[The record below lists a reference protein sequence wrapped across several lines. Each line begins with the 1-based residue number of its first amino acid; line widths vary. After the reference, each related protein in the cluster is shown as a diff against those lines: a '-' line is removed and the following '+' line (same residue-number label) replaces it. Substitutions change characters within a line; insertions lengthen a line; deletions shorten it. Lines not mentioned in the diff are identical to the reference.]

1 MRYWRA
7 LMYFREELAVGQAR
21 SISLDTLAQRL
32 ACTRRN
38 AQIVIK
44 KLVEEGWISWQPGV
58 GRGNLPT
65 ICLKKPV
72 DSVLKQEALSLLAQ
86 HQVERATALVP
97 EPQRQGLL
105 AEYLA
110 GCRRSDNRSGNRAI
124 PQQEQSDVLRIPFY
138 RGIHDLDAVQLS
150 RRTEVHLGSYLYAGL
165 LQRDP
170 DSGRIHGDLAAHWE
184 RDGCDWHITLR
195 KGLTFHD
202 GSPLDALAVQAHF
215 ARLQASDSSNRRLF
229 ECIEEVVVLAP
240 LRLKLTTNATAGFIP
255 TLLTQKAAGISKVS
269 RDGRILGAGAFRLD
283 EHTEWLTRLSAFDQ
297 YHGYRPWL
305 DAVEIWNIGDQAM
318 DFEVSSDVV
327 HPWLVPGQT
336 APFSQLE
343 GWEKGC
349 EYALLNENRAG
360 WMAVSAHRQRLSAF
374 VRQMPLP
381 AAMVPADYRVAKG
394 MLQSDLSCHHTG
406 VAVDFSDLAVPDA
419 PLSVLTYQLR
429 DHIALAEQLAAAL
442 NAAGIPATCCVE
454 TFPDFNRTERLA
466 QADLI
471 ISGEVFGEDA
481 ELSWME
487 WLKASTALAVCLQPQ
502 QQTRLRRELETVFL
516 SDNLAERLDKFQ
528 EIEQWL
534 VDIGIYRP
542 LWQNRQQLNV
552 RSHLNG
558 VSLLANGWIDFSRV
572 VFSSP

>member
-7 LMYFREELAVGQAR
+7 LIYFRDALTVGQAQ
-21 SISLDTLAQRL
+21 SISLDTLAEKL

-38 AQIVIK
+38 AQLVIK
-44 KLVEEGWISWQPGV
+44 KLVEEGWISWQPGI

-72 DSVLKQEALSLLAQ
+72 DLILKQQALSLLSQ
-86 HQVERATALVP
+86 RQVERATALVP
-97 EPQRQGLL
+97 ESQRQGLL
-105 AEYLA
+105 AEYLD
-110 GCRRSDNRSGNRAI
+110 GYRRSGLCSMSKKE
-124 PQQEQSDVLRIPFY
+124 PSDVLRIPFY

-150 RRTEVHLGSYLYAGL
+150 RRTEMHLGSYLYAGL
-165 LQRDP
+165 LQRDR

-184 RDGCDWHITLR
+184 RHGNDWYVTLR

-202 GSPLDALAVQAHF
+202 GSPLDALAVKAHF
-215 ARLQASDSSNRRLF
+215 ERLQASDSSNHRLF
-229 ECIEEVVVLAP
+229 DCLEAVEVLAP
-240 LRLKLTTNATAGFIP
+240 LRLKLATNATAGFIP

-269 RDGRILGAGAFRLD
+269 HEGQILGAGAFRLD
-283 EHTEWLTRLSAFDQ
+283 THTEWLTRLSAFEQ

-349 EYALLNENRAG
+349 EYALLNANRKG
-360 WMAVSAHRQRLSAF
+360 WMTVPAHRQRLSAF
-374 VRQMPLP
+374 IRQQPLP
-381 AAMVPADYRVAKG
+381 ATMVAADYRVAKG
-394 MLQSDLSCHHTG
+394 MLRSEALCQDTVNTL
-406 VAVDFSDLAVPDA
+406 DFSDLPAPDR

-442 NAAGIPATCCVE
+442 NAAGLPATSCVE

-466 QADLI
+466 QADII

-502 QQTRLRRELETVFL
+502 QLTRLLRELENVFVFE
-516 SDNLAERLDKFQ
+516 SLAERLEHFQ
-528 EIEQWL
+528 AIEQWL
-534 VDIGIYRP
+534 VDTGVYRP
-542 LWQNRQQLNV
+542 LWQNRQQLSV

>member
-7 LMYFREELAVGQAR
+7 LIYFREELAVGQPQ
-21 SISLDTLAQRL
+21 SLSLDTLAEKL

-38 AQIVIK
+38 AQLVIK

-72 DSVLKQEALSLLAQ
+72 DSLLKQQALSLLTQ
-86 HQVERATALVP
+86 GQVERATALVP

-110 GCRRSDNRSGNRAI
+110 GYRRSGPCSRSEKQ
-124 PQQEQSDVLRIPFY
+124 PSDVLRIPFY

-170 DSGRIHGDLAAHWE
+170 DSGEICGDLAAHWA
-184 RDGCDWHITLR
+184 RAGNDWHVTLR
-195 KGLTFHD
+195 KGLMFHD
-202 GSPLDALAVQAHF
+202 GSPLDAFAVKAHF
-215 ARLQASDSSNRRLF
+215 DRLQASDSSNHRLF
-229 ECIEEVVVLAP
+229 GCLEAVEVLAP
-240 LRLKLTTNATAGFIP
+240 LRLKLITNATAGFIP

-269 RDGRILGAGAFRLD
+269 HDGQVLGAGAFRLD
-283 EHTEWLTRLSAFDQ
+283 AHTEWLTRLSAFEQ

-343 GWEKGC
+343 NWEKGC
-349 EYALLNENRAG
+349 AYALLNENRAG
-360 WMAVSAHRQRLSAF
+360 WMAVPAHRQRLSAF
-374 VRQMPLP
+374 IRQLPLP
-381 AAMVPADYRVAKG
+381 AAMTAADYRVAKG
-394 MLQSDLSCHHTG
+394 MLRSEVLCQKAGNTLDLSG
-406 VAVDFSDLAVPDA
+406 LPAPER

-429 DHIALAEQLAAAL
+429 DHIALAEQLVTAL
-442 NAAGIPATCCVE
+442 NTAGMPATCTVE

-466 QADLI
+466 QADI
-471 ISGEVFGEDA
+471 MISGEVFGEDE

-502 QQTRLRRELETVFL
+502 QQRRLQRELENVFL
-516 SDNLAERLDKFQ
+516 FESLAERLEKFQ

-534 VDIGIYRP
+534 VGIGVYRP
-542 LWQNRQQLNV
+542 LWQNRQQLNI

-558 VSLLANGWIDFSRV
+558 ISLLANGWIDFSRV

>member
-7 LMYFREELAVGQAR
+7 LIYFRDEWTVGQTQ
-21 SISLDTLAQRL
+21 SISLDTLAEKF

-44 KLVEEGWISWQPGV
+44 KLVEAGWISWQPGV

-65 ICLKKPV
+65 LCLKKPV
-72 DSVLKQEALSLLAQ
+72 DLVLKQEALSLLAQ
-86 HQVERATALVP
+86 HQVERATALLP
-97 EPQRQGLL
+97 AEQRQGLL

-110 GCRRSDNRSGNRAI
+110 GFRRSDPRVI
-124 PQQEQSDVLRIPFY
+124 PEQQSVDVLRIPFY

-150 RRTEVHLGSYLYAGL
+150 RRTEMHLGSYLYAGL
-165 LQRDP
+165 LHRDP
-170 DSGRIHGDLAAHWE
+170 DSGEIHGDLAAHWQ
-184 RDGCDWHITLR
+184 RHGNDWYVTLR

-202 GSPLDALAVQAHF
+202 GSPLDASAVKAHF
-215 ARLQASDSSNRRLF
+215 DRLQTSDSSNRRLF
-229 ECIEEVVVLAP
+229 DCLERVEVLAP
-240 LRLKLTTNATAGFIP
+240 LRLKLITNATVGFIP

-269 RDGRILGAGAFRLD
+269 HDGQIVGAGAFRLD
-283 EHTEWLTRLSAFDQ
+283 EQTEWLTRLSAFEQ

-349 EYALLNENRAG
+349 EYALLNANRKG
-360 WMAVSAHRQRLSAF
+360 WMTVPAHRKRLSAF
-374 VRQMPLP
+374 IRQQPLP
-381 AAMVPADYRVAKG
+381 ATMEAADYRVAKG
-394 MLQSDLSCHHTG
+394 MLRSEALCLKADN
-406 VAVDFSDLAVPDA
+406 AVDFSDLPAPDR
-419 PLSVLTYQLR
+419 PLSVLTYQLQ
-429 DHIALAEQLAAAL
+429 DHIALAEQLTAAL
-442 NAAGIPATCCVE
+442 NAAGIPAICRVE

-466 QADLI
+466 QSDI
-471 ISGEVFGEDA
+471 MISGEVFGEDA

-487 WLKASTALAVCLQPQ
+487 WLKASTALDVCLQPQ
-502 QQTRLRRELETVFL
+502 QQRRLRRELETVFL
-516 SDNLAERLDKFQ
+516 SDNLAERLEHFQ
-528 EIEQWL
+528 AIEQWL
-534 VDIGIYRP
+534 VDVGVYRP
-542 LWQNRQQLNV
+542 LWQNRQQLNI